1 MDGVHVES
9 IWNGWSPH
17 GVYMEWMES
26 TWSPCGVHVE
36 SIWNPSSFH
45 VESMWTPCGMWG
57 GSKDLPRIQKRLG
70 FVHEME
76 GGREQAGPRLVPHR
90 RMVPVC
96 HVYLVFELWASL
108 A

>member
-1 MDGVHVES
+1 MRVVASLVLDGFQTQGHPLSIPGHVQA
-9 IWNGWSPH
+9 GAVQ
-17 GVYMEWMES
+17 GC
-26 TWSPCGVHVE
+26 CGIQV
-36 SIWNPSSFH
+36 P
-45 VESMWTPCGMWG
+45 
-57 GSKDLPRIQKRLG
+57 PRIQKRLG